1 MRKSISVCLSVLCS
15 ACTSVSTPYV
25 GYEGKPLSPSEQSVI
40 FGKLGPKTGIWPQ
53 HTEATLISCLD
64 GAYLESYLGFGLK
77 YPDKVLVKPGRHY
90 LTAFY
95 FRDRMYTYGS
105 LWVDAEAGREYVFNS
120 QVIGRSIRIWLED
133 AATGVR
139 VGGIPGGEPNPDPSA
154 KRC

>member
-1 MRKSISVCLSVLCS
+1 M
-15 ACTSVSTPYV
+15 
-25 GYEGKPLSPSEQSVI
+25 
-40 FGKLGPKTGIWPQ
+40 
-53 HTEATLISCLD
+53 ISCLD
-64 GAYLESYLGFGLK
+64 GIHLEDGNYGTGLR
-77 YPDKVLVKPGRHY
+77 YPDKMLVKPGRHY